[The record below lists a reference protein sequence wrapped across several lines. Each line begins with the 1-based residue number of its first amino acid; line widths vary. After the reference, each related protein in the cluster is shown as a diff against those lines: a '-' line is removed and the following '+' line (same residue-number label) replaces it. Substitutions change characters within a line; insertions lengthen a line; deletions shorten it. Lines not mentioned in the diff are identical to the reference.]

1 MLQSETD
8 IETPCPQRHI
18 LVMLLRLLPFLLIL
32 GYGLVLW
39 LFSARRMGAQLEAK
53 ARPLA
58 DPALREALVPLAKA
72 LDLPRIPVGIL
83 PDTAVNGLA
92 APDGKVYLTQGFVQK
107 FRAGEVTAPEIASV
121 VAHEL
126 GHVALGHSRRR
137 MIDYT
142 GQNVL
147 RLVLIGVLGRFL
159 PFIGFWI
166 ANAIAS
172 AFAAR
177 LSRRD
182 EFEAD
187 EWASALMIKSGYST
201 APQKSLFAKLDALT
215 GAETTSIFGPSSA
228 SQIPAWLRTH
238 PKTPQRIAAIEAN
251 EARWGA

>member
-1 MLQSETD
+1 
-8 IETPCPQRHI
+8 
-18 LVMLLRLLPFLLIL
+18 MLLRLLPFLLIL
-32 GYGLVLW
+32 GYGLALW

-107 FRAGEVTAPEIASV
+107 YRAGEVTAPEIASV

-147 RLVLIGVLGRFL
+147 RLILIGVLGRFL